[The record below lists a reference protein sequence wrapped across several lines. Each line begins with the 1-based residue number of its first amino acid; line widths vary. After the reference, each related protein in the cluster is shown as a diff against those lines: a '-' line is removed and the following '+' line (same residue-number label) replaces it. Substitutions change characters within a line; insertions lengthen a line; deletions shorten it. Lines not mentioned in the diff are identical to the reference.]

1 MNYTSQL
8 KAFHFYVQHHEV
20 PVSAQIVYLHLLH
33 RDNELMW
40 QEWFKFSIRH
50 LVLFTGLGSPNT
62 VRNGIA
68 FLQKAGLIECM
79 KKNRATTQFKIMPSE
94 NFKTVS
100 NVIQIEPEPEETNC
114 INIDTDEKSVS
125 NTIQMGK
132 ENCINSDT
140 DEKTVSPTVSV
151 SVSPSV
157 SNMIQFPA
165 SYNIIN
171 KNNNKNI
178 ERWNPSNLQSSSLNE
193 ATDIFQNTFRPLKNL
208 DEAEQIKAMVEE
220 YGIDR
225 FKEAVKIAVSNHAK
239 VPLPYLESVLRNNKG
254 SPREKPAGN
263 LKNDAKAGMQRA
275 LEILEGDDD

>member
-114 INIDTDEKSVS
+114 INIDTDEK
-125 NTIQMGK
+125 
-132 ENCINSDT
+132 
-140 DEKTVSPTVSV
+140 TVSPSVSV

-157 SNMIQFPA
+157 SNMIQFPV

-171 KNNNKNI
+171 KNNNINK
-178 ERWNPSNLQSSSLNE
+178 ERGDPSNLQSSSLNE

-208 DEAEQIKAMVEE
+208 TEAEQIKAMVEE

-275 LEILEGDDD
+275 LEILEGDED

>member
-79 KKNRATTQFKIMPSE
+79 KRNRTTTQFKIMPSE
-94 NFKTVS
+94 NFRTVS
-100 NVIQIEPEPEETNC
+100 NVIQIEPEPEEINC
-114 INIDTDEKSVS
+114 IKCDTDTQTVS
-125 NTIQMGK
+125 NMIQTDK
-132 ENCINSDT
+132 EICINNDT

-151 SVSPSV
+151 TVSPTV
-157 SNMIQFPA
+157 SNMIQFSD
-165 SYNIIN
+165 SYNNI
-171 KNNNKNI
+171 NNNINI
-178 ERWNPSNLQSSSLNE
+178 NNERENLCNQDSSSLKE
-193 ATDIFQNTFRPLKNL
+193 AVDIFQNTFRPLKNIY
-208 DEAEQIKAMVEE
+208 EAEQIQAMVED
-220 YGIDR
+220 YGLPAY
-225 FKEAVKIAVSNHAK
+225 KEAVQITKNKRPK

-254 SPREKPAGN
+254 SPQHNDPVAGAAAAER
-263 LKNDAKAGMQRA
+263 L
-275 LEILEGDDD
+275 LETGEIIDFNST